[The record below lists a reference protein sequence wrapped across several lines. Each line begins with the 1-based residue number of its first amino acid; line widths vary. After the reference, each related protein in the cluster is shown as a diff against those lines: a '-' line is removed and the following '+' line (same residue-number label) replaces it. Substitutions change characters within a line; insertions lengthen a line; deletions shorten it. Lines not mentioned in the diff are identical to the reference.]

1 MHVQEML
8 GRMRGRH
15 RKRGIHPSSIRS
27 AKAGTQTTGRTQ
39 EGCGA
44 RQCNDNKAVR
54 GAANAAP
61 TTADSRDSSVM
72 SSAMAERRACRISK
86 SSTAAR
92 FYTLGQLRKSS
103 TAARFYSLGQP
114 PERADDVKSVV
125 SQKATRCC
133 KTRSPRSCLLSRIS
147 TDPDILSCLHLRTTA
162 LGRLPTPEPLSRSI
176 PNSCL
181 HRTIRQSAV
190 SGRASS
196 SFTSVGGNTSDQG
209 RLVWL

>member
-1 MHVQEML
+1 MQPTDRSQTVTARSPFTRRARVEERTAVANRSRQIEHGSQGLVPTSVPMHVQEML

-92 FYTLGQLRKSS
+92 LYTLGKLRNS
-103 TAARFYSLGQP
+103 TGPVPSPSDAAG
-114 PERADDVKSVV
+114 
-125 SQKATRCC
+125 
-133 KTRSPRSCLLSRIS
+133 LSG
-147 TDPDILSCLHLRTTA
+147 TQT
-162 LGRLPTPEPLSRSI
+162 
-176 PNSCL
+176 
-181 HRTIRQSAV
+181 
-190 SGRASS
+190 
-196 SFTSVGGNTSDQG
+196 
-209 RLVWL
+209 